1 MFANVTDVLCKNIVG
16 KYHGTTVHSTSYG
29 LNNAGDEDLMQQ
41 GRNLSFFSYFNSNNH
56 QKKQKNKAHGRMEN
70 KGVEVRGAEA
80 DWLRE
85 ARRKQGNTG
94 GRCKQRDRLQGEGQA
109 GGGLKCPPHQPSIIN
124 DYYRRWINRQEG
136 GQNRLC

>member
-56 QKKQKNKAHGRMEN
+56 KKKTKHTDEW
-70 KGVEVRGAEA
+70 KI
-80 DWLRE
+80 RE
-85 ARRKQGNTG
+85 
-94 GRCKQRDRLQGEGQA
+94 
-109 GGGLKCPPHQPSIIN
+109 
-124 DYYRRWINRQEG
+124 
-136 GQNRLC
+136 